1 MDHHLSVE
9 PAQAGLELDEFL
21 CRAFPRVPK
30 RHLRGLVRA
39 GDVLVDGAPGRISQ
53 RLGQDQVVSVALGDE
68 ELPERKLPAAP
79 DVDVLYEDDHCLVVD
94 KPAAL
99 SVEPDRWDASQ
110 ACLVGSLDALVERR
124 DVPFRPR
131 LIHRLD
137 RDTSGAVLVAKT
149 VDAER
154 ELRAAFDEDR
164 VEKEYVAIVEGEY
177 APTEDGAYGLID
189 LPIGPD
195 GRRSGR
201 MAVTEAGGKEARTE
215 VRVERR
221 FRGYSLLEC
230 RPRTGRTHQI
240 RVHLAEIGFPL
251 AVDPMYGRRS
261 ALYLS
266 EIKSGYRPKKG
277 RPEPALLARL
287 SLHARRLRF
296 PRVGAPNELHV
307 TVESPIPRDLE
318 RALKQLAKVRPPR

>member
-1 MDHHLSVE
+1 MDHHLCVE

-39 GDVLVDGAPGRISQ
+39 GDVLVDGAAARVSQ
-53 RLGQDQVVSVALGDE
+53 RLGQDQVVSVRLGE
-68 ELPERKLPAAP
+68 EGLPERKLPPAP
-79 DVDVLYEDDHCLVVD
+79 EVPVLWEDDQCLVVD

-99 SVEPDRWDASQ
+99 PVEPDRWDASQ
-110 ACLVGSLDALVERR
+110 ACLVGSLDALAQSRAE
-124 DVPFRPR
+124 PFRPR

-149 VDAER
+149 VEAER
-154 ELRAAFDEDR
+154 ELRAAFAEDR
-164 VEKEYVAIVEGEY
+164 VEKRYFALVEGEF
-177 APTEDGAYGLID
+177 APAEEFETVD

-195 GRRSGR
+195 RRKSGR
-201 MAVTEAGGKEARTE
+201 MAVTDAGGKEARTD

-221 FRGYSLLEC
+221 YRGYSLLDC

-266 EIKSGYRPKKG
+266 ELKNGYRPKKG

-287 SLHARRLRF
+287 SLHAHGLRF
-296 PRVGAPNELHV
+296 PRVGAPSDPPI
-307 TVESPIPRDLE
+307 TVESPLPRDFE
-318 RALKQLAKVRPPR
+318 RVLKQLAKVRPPR

>member
-9 PAQAGLELDEFL
+9 PGQAGLELDEFL

-39 GDVLVDGAPGRISQ
+39 GDVLVDGVPGRASQ
-53 RLGQDQVVSVALGDE
+53 RLGEDQVVSIDLRE
-68 ELPERKLPAAP
+68 SELPERRLPQAP
-79 DVDVLYEDDHCLVVD
+79 EVPVLFEDEHCLAID

-99 SVEPDRWDASQ
+99 AVEPDRWDAGRAS
-110 ACLVGSLDALVERR
+110 LVGSLDALAAAR
-124 DVPFRPR
+124 DEPFRAR
-131 LIHRLD
+131 IVHRLD
-137 RDTSGAVLVAKT
+137 RDTSGVVVVAKT
-149 VDAER
+149 VEAER
-154 ELRAAFDEDR
+154 ALRAAFDENR
-164 VEKEYVAIVEGEY
+164 VEKRYLALVEGELDERET
-177 APTEDGAYGLID
+177 PLLVDR
-189 LPIGPD
+189 PIGPD
-195 GRRSGR
+195 RRRSGR
-201 MAVTEAGGKEARTE
+201 MIVTPDGKPARTE

-221 FRGYSLLEC
+221 YRGYSLLEC
-230 RPRTGRTHQI
+230 RPETGRTHQI

-287 SLHARRLRF
+287 SLHARGLRF
-296 PRVGAPNELHV
+296 PSVGGSADSTV
-307 TVESPIPRDLE
+307 TVESPLPRDLE

>member
-1 MDHHLSVE
+1 MPDSNSTSSSVG
-9 PAQAGLELDEFL
+9 PF
-21 CRAFPRVPK
+21 RAYRSDIFAVSFERATCSSTE
-30 RHLRGLVRA
+30 LRGASRNDLARTRSSA
-39 GDVLVDGAPGRISQ
+39 FE
-53 RLGQDQVVSVALGDE
+53 LGE
-68 ELPERKLPAAP
+68 EGLPERRLPPASE
-79 DVDVLYEDDHCLVVD
+79 VDVLYEDDHCLVVD

-110 ACLVGSLDALVERR
+110 ACLIGSLDALIERC
-124 DVPFRPR
+124 DNPFRPR

-137 RDTSGAVLVAKT
+137 RDTSGVVLVAKT
-149 VDAER
+149 IDAER

-177 APTEDGAYGLID
+177 APGDDGEFDLID
-189 LPIGPD
+189 RPIAPD

-201 MAVTEAGGKEARTE
+201 MAVTESGGKQARTE
-215 VRVERR
+215 VRLERC
-221 FRGYSLLEC
+221 FRGYSLVEC
-230 RPRTGRTHQI
+230 RPRTGRTQQI

-266 EIKSGYRPKKG
+266 EIKSGYRPKPG
-277 RPEPALLARL
+277 RPEPTLLARL

-296 PRVGAPNELHV
+296 PRVGAPNDPHL
-307 TVESPIPRDLE
+307 TVESAIPRDLE